1 MPNPASPHRR
11 APGAGMKI
19 LITASALATTVAG
32 WASLTMS
39 QAAGAASPNPTPTG
53 DPFADLPALPTVVPA
68 PDLSKL
74 TVSSSSVAPSMSPS
88 APVVIRKVGAPS
100 SGRSASRSS
109 SAPGPVTTTRSS
121 HP

>member
-1 MPNPASPHRR
+1 MPNPASPQRR
-11 APGAGMKI
+11 SPGAGMKI

-32 WASLTMS
+32 WASLTLS

-53 DPFADLPALPTVVPA
+53 DPVADLPALPTIIPA
-68 PDLSKL
+68 PDLGK
-74 TVSSSSVAPSMSPS
+74 VSASSAPSLSPS
-88 APVVIRKVGAPS
+88 APVVLRKVGAPS
-100 SGRSASRSS
+100 LRSVSRPS

>member
-1 MPNPASPHRR
+1 MPNPASPKRR

-53 DPFADLPALPTVVPA
+53 DPVADLPALPTVVPA

-74 TVSSSSVAPSMSPS
+74 TVSSSSAAPSMSPS
-88 APVVIRKVGAPS
+88 APAVIRKVGAPS
-100 SGRSASRSS
+100 VRSVSRPS